1 MPNLKISDL
10 PAASSVAVGDLFE
23 VSQGS
28 GTLTSRKATATQV
41 QSFILG
47 SYTGATS
54 ITTLGTV
61 GTGTWQGTVVAATY
75 GGTGASTA
83 AGARTNLGLA
93 IGTNVQ
99 AWDADLDAIA
109 SLAGTSGLLKKTAA
123 NTWSLDTASYLT
135 AAVTSF
141 SAGTTGLTPSTGTT
155 GAVTLAGTLALANG
169 GTGGTTASTA
179 RSNLGAATAG
189 ANSDITSLS
198 GLTTALSVAQGGTGA
213 TTAANAR
220 TNLAA
225 AGSGAVTGSGLTM
238 TTARVLGRT
247 TAATGTIEELASVPV
262 TLGGT
267 GATDAA
273 TARTNL
279 GLTVGTNVQAW
290 DADLDAIAALAGTS
304 GVLKKTATNTWS
316 LDTATYLSTNQT
328 ITLSGDA
335 SGSGTTAII
344 VTLSNSGVVPGTYSL
359 ATVTVDAKGR
369 ITSASSGGTPVTSF
383 SAGTTGLT
391 PSMGSTGAV
400 TLAGTL
406 TVANGGTGGTT
417 AAAARSNLGAATSG
431 ANSDITAL
439 SGLTTAL
446 SLAQGGTGATD
457 AATARTNL
465 GLGTAAT
472 MTGPSG
478 AIVGT
483 TDIQTLSNKRV
494 TPRTSSVTA
503 SGTVTPTG
511 DAADQYEI
519 VATGALTIAAPGG
532 TPTNGQ
538 RLIIR
543 IKNNGTVTSQTI
555 TWTTT
560 AGAYRVIG
568 VTLPAATPTSATT
581 GVHYVGCL
589 YNAADGFWD
598 VLAVGT
604 L

>member
-1 MPNLKISDL
+1 MANIKISDL
-10 PAASSVAVGDLFE
+10 AAATSVAAGDLFE

-28 GTLTSRKATATQV
+28 GTLTSRKATGTQV
-41 QSFILG
+41 QSFVLG
-47 SYTGATS
+47 SYAGAST
-54 ITTLGTV
+54 ITTLGTIS
-61 GTGTWQGTVVAATY
+61 TGTWQGSIIAGAY
-75 GGTGASTA
+75 GGTGNGFFAVSGPATSLKTFTFPNASATVLTDNAVVTGAQGGTGVANTGKTITLGGNFATSGAFALTLTLTAATTVTLPTTGTLIAAGVITGSGLTMTSARVLGRTSASTGA
-83 AGARTNLGLA
+83 VEELASVPVSLGGTGATDAGTARTNLGLA

-99 AWDADLDAIA
+99 AWDGDLDAIA
-109 SLAGTSGLLKKTAA
+109 ALAGTSGFLKKTAA
-123 NTWSLDTASYLT
+123 NTWSLDTSTYLT

-141 SAGTTGLTPSTGTT
+141 SAGTTGLTPSTNTT

-169 GTGGTTASTA
+169 GTG
-179 RSNLGAATAG
+179 
-189 ANSDITSLS
+189 
-198 GLTTALSVAQGGTGA
+198 A
-213 TTAANAR
+213 TTAAAAR
-220 TNLAA
+220 TSLGVVIGTDVQAYDAELAA
-225 AGSGAVTGSGLTM
+225 IAGLTSVADRLPYFTGSG
-238 TTARVLGRT
+238 
-247 TAATGTIEELASVPV
+247 TAALATFTAFGRSLVDD
-262 TLGGT
+262 
-267 GATDAA
+267 ADAA
-273 TARTNL
+273 TART
-279 GLTVGTNVQAW
+279 T
-290 DADLDAIAALAGTS
+290 
-304 GVLKKTATNTWS
+304 
-316 LDTATYLSTNQT
+316 
-328 ITLSGDA
+328 
-335 SGSGTTAII
+335 
-344 VTLSNSGVVPGTYSL
+344 
-359 ATVTVDAKGR
+359 
-369 ITSASSGGTPVTSF
+369 
-383 SAGTTGLT
+383 
-391 PSMGSTGAV
+391 
-400 TLAGTL
+400 
-406 TVANGGTGGTT
+406 
-417 AAAARSNLGAATSG
+417 
-431 ANSDITAL
+431 
-439 SGLTTAL
+439 
-446 SLAQGGTGATD
+446 
-457 AATARTNL
+457 L

-483 TDIQTLSNKRV
+483 TDTQTLSNKRV

-581 GVHYVGCL
+581 GVHYVGCI